1 MECRTMSYSVLGK
14 TSTNEITYISSDN
27 KRTCIGIDN
36 IFQDWLRANKDSLPD
51 DIQAKIDAGTLTIA
65 DAD

>member
-1 MECRTMSYSVLGK
+1 MSYSVLGK
-14 TSTNEITYISSDN
+14 TSSDEITYVSGDN

>member
-1 MECRTMSYSVLGK
+1 MSYSVLGK
-14 TSTNEITYISSDN
+14 TSTNENLYISGDN

-51 DIQAKIDAGTLTIA
+51 DIQAKIDANELTIV
-65 DAD
+65 DKEQI

>member
-1 MECRTMSYSVLGK
+1 MSYSVLGK

-51 DIQAKIDAGTLTIA
+51 DIQAKIDAGKLTIA

>member
-1 MECRTMSYSVLGK
+1 MSYSVLGK
-14 TSTNEITYISSDN
+14 TSSDEITYISSDN